1 VYHADETHLEPGA
14 PPVPQLIQPSGKYML
29 KHSAVDRRAV
39 IDQVHS
45 VLKVYAMKP
54 EFSRFYIGIT
64 SNLETRLRDHQANKP
79 EYKLMIPIYEEERML
94 LSDSF
99 DQLERDAI
107 ARFRQGIRHPDT
119 GQMLLSCWN
128 GPGGARPKSVLYVMV
143 G

>member
-1 VYHADETHLEPGA
+1 MP
-14 PPVPQLIQPSGKYML
+14 PQLIQPTGKYML
-29 KHSAVDRRAV
+29 GHSAVDRRAV
-39 IDQVHS
+39 IDQVRS

-64 SNLETRLRDHQANKP
+64 SDVETRLRDHQAKKP

-107 ARFRQGIRHPDT
+107 NTFRSGIRHPDT
-119 GQMLLSCWN
+119 GRTMLTCGN
-128 GPGGARPKSVLYVMV
+128 GPGGARPKSVLYVLV

>member
-1 VYHADETHLEPGA
+1 
-14 PPVPQLIQPSGKYML
+14 ML
-29 KHSAVDRRAV
+29 THSAVDRRAV

-64 SNLETRLRDHQANKP
+64 SDVDARLRDHQMKKP
-79 EYKLMIPIYEEERML
+79 EFKLMIPIYEEEHML

-107 ARFRQGIRHPDT
+107 AAFRQGIRHPDT
-119 GQMLLSCWN
+119 GQLLLSCGN
-128 GPGGARPKSVLYVMV
+128 GPSGARPKSVLCVLV

>member
-1 VYHADETHLEPGA
+1 M
-14 PPVPQLIQPSGKYML
+14 PQLIQPTGKYL
-29 KHSAVDRRAV
+29 LAHSAVDRRAV
-39 IDQVHS
+39 IDQVRS
-45 VLKVYAMKP
+45 VLAVYAMKP

-64 SNLETRLRDHQANKP
+64 SDVDSRLRDHQLRKP
-79 EYKLMIPIYEEERML
+79 EYKLMIPIYEEEHML

-107 ARFRQGIRHPDT
+107 ATFREGVRHPDT
-119 GQMLLSCWN
+119 GQMLLSCGN